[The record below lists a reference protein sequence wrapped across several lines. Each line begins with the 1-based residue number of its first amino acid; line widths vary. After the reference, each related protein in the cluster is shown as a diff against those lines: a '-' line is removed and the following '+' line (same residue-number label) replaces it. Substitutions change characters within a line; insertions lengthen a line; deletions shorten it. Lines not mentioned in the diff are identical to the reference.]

1 MDRRSFLVTSSI
13 LGSSLLLDQKN
24 AKALAGSSSANPDLF
39 RIFQEPDSIY
49 RPFVRWWWN
58 GNKVN
63 KAEILRELQL
73 LTAAGIGGVEINP
86 ISFPDR
92 ADDMGIKSLRWLS
105 DEWIDLVKYAAEQA
119 RGLGMTADLIVG
131 SGWPFGSEDLDEAE
145 TAQVVLVYAEEIE
158 GPTSY
163 RAKPFHFFSAV
174 DPGVTD
180 KNALRNPELLA
191 LKLAKNPI
199 GSLADVAD
207 LSGKIG
213 KEEMVIDV
221 PEGKHVLYA
230 LVKFN
235 AFAAVINGAPGAAGS
250 ILNHMDR
257 EAVNRYLHRM
267 SDTMQNRIGPL
278 KNYLRALFT
287 DSMELEGSNWTADFA
302 AEFEKR
308 CGYDLMPYLPFI
320 LFKVGRLGAVVDENY
335 GAEKTEAFNELLSR
349 VRFDYEFTKACILKE
364 RFTDTYLRWCRDLG
378 VKSRAQAYGR
388 GFFPLESSLD
398 YDIPEGESWTTNY
411 LRHKLG
417 EEMPNEDY
425 RRGRGYTMIDKY
437 VSSAAH
443 LKGKRV
449 VSCEEMTNTYLV
461 FNATLELLKRG
472 SDQSVMA
479 GITHSVWHGFNYSP
493 KEAPFPGW
501 IQYGSYYSEK
511 NNWWP
516 YFNYLNDYKARL
528 SSQLQNGDY
537 FADIAILPANYDLWT
552 NYGVQTDP
560 FPEKLNVPYTS
571 LLWEAINKNGGSA
584 DYITELILDECSVS
598 DGKLCYGERKY
609 SVLFLPGVISMGTSS
624 LEKIHQFVQSG
635 GRVYCIDVLPEKGLG
650 LKGFDGEDT
659 AVKEWVSKL
668 QAFPQHFVLL
678 DKPADDDF
686 LAWYTRV
693 SVTHGLPSYLKIE
706 VPDSYFMQI
715 RYLRDDGS
723 ELFFFQNAHRYDSHA
738 TNVSFAE
745 AIVKGRACWVWD
757 LEKGE
762 RYRVDLD
769 RDRAIR
775 IDLGPSE
782 SMMLV
787 FDTHRKGEKWK
798 PIPIAG
804 KDTQTLDRGWEVVLQ
819 HRQES
824 TERTIELEQL
834 VDFKERE
841 DLVHFSGTAIYR
853 KNIRIGDAATYALN
867 LGRVEGIADVYVNGK
882 QVGVKWFG
890 RRLFDMSGV
899 LNTGDNRLEI
909 HVITTM
915 GNYLKTLTDNEIA
928 QFWVNRKGREQE
940 IQSMGMIGP
949 VTVYKI

>member
-1 MDRRSFLVTSSI
+1 L
-13 LGSSLLLDQKN
+13 LGSTLFLDPKST
-24 AKALAGSSSANPDLF
+24 KALTNLSAAKPDLF
-39 RIFQEPDSIY
+39 NLFREPASNY

-58 GNKVN
+58 GNKVK
-63 KAEILRELQL
+63 KAEILRELNL
-73 LTAAGIGGVEINP
+73 LKAAGIGGVEINP
-86 ISFPDR
+86 ISFPSR
-92 ADDMGIKSLRWLS
+92 ADDLGIPSLRWLS

-119 RGLGMTADLIVG
+119 HELGMTADLIVG
-131 SGWPFGSEDLDEAE
+131 SGWPFGSEDLNEDE

-158 GPTSY
+158 GPTNY
-163 RAKPFHFFSAV
+163 RTKPFHFFSAV

-180 KNALRNPELLA
+180 KNALRNPELLS

-199 GSLADVAD
+199 GSLADVTD
-207 LSGKIG
+207 LSGELG
-213 KEEMVIDV
+213 KEEMHIDI

-235 AFAAVINGAPGAAGS
+235 SFASVINGAPGAAGS

-267 SDTMQNRIGPL
+267 SDTMQQRIGPL
-278 KNYLRALFT
+278 KNYVRALFT

-308 CGYDLMPYLPFI
+308 CGYDMMPYLPLI

-335 GAEKTEAFNELLSR
+335 GAEKTAEFNELLSR

-364 RFTDTYLRWCRDLG
+364 RFTETYLQWCRELG
-378 VKSRAQAYGR
+378 VQSRAQAYGR

-417 EEMPNEDY
+417 EEMSNEDY

-479 GITHSVWHGFNYSP
+479 GITHSIWHGFNYSP

-516 YFNYLNDYKARL
+516 YFRYLNDYKARL

-537 FADIAILPANYDLWT
+537 FADIAILPANYDLWA
-552 NYGVQTDP
+552 NNGVQTDP

-584 DYITELILDECSVS
+584 DYITEIILDACTVS
-598 DGKLCYGERKY
+598 GGKLCYGKRAY
-609 SVLFLPGVISMGTSS
+609 SVLFLPGVVSMAAAS
-624 LEKIHQFVQSG
+624 LEKIYQFVQGG
-635 GRVYCIDVLPEKGLG
+635 GRVYCVDRLPEKGLG
-650 LKGFDGEDT
+650 LKGLDGEDE
-659 AVKEWVSKL
+659 AVRQWVSRL
-668 QAFPQHFVLL
+668 QEFPQHFVRL

-686 LAWYTRV
+686 LTWYTEIAH
-693 SVTHGLPSYLKIE
+693 TYGLPSYLRIAE
-706 VPDSYFMQI
+706 TNSYFMQI
-715 RYLRDDGS
+715 RYQRDDGS
-723 ELFFFQNAHRYDSHA
+723 ELFFFQNAHRYDSHVTRVTFNESIA
-738 TNVSFAE
+738 
-745 AIVKGRACWVWD
+745 KGRTCWVWD

-762 RYRVDLD
+762 RYLVTLD
-769 RDRAIR
+769 NDRSVR
-775 IDLGPSE
+775 LDLGPSE
-782 SMMLV
+782 SLMLV
-787 FDTHRKGEKWK
+787 FDTHRKGLKWSPTPK
-798 PIPIAG
+798 EG
-804 KDTQTLDRGWEVVLQ
+804 ENTQTLNQDWEVVLQ
-819 HRQES
+819 HGQES
-824 TERTIELEQL
+824 TEQTITLDTL
-834 VDFKERE
+834 VDFKDRD
-841 DLVHFSGTAIYR
+841 DLVHFSGTAVYR
-853 KNIRIGDAATYALN
+853 KNLQISDTATYALN

-890 RRLFDMSGV
+890 RRLFDLSGA
-899 LNTGDNRLEI
+899 LKPGDNRLEVR
-909 HVITTM
+909 VITTM
-915 GNYLKTLTDNEIA
+915 GNYLKSLTDNESA
-928 QFWVNRKGREQE
+928 QFWVNRPGREQE
-940 IQSMGMIGP
+940 LQSMGIIGP
-949 VTVYKI
+949 VTLYTI